1 MLEQLHLDSGY
12 GSIFMFL
19 LISFSAYFIIFFFIK
34 KILPADIFF
43 KGSSLKII
51 SNLKIP
57 VALMIPPVC
66 VKMTG
71 YLSFIPERFIL
82 IVDNSIN
89 IWLIGA
95 LTLLSIGIVNVLEEF
110 IISKYD
116 ITKKDNLKER
126 KIHTQV
132 EVIQKILVIFI
143 IIISISCILMTFD
156 KIKQLGVSILAS
168 AGVVGIIIGFAAQ
181 KSIATLF
188 AGLQIALTQPIRL
201 EDVVIVEN
209 EWGWIE
215 DITLTYVVVRIWDLR
230 RLVLPITYFIEKP
243 FQNWTRISADLL
255 GTVFIYADYTVPI
268 EEIRQELKRILD
280 STPLWDKKAWCLQVT
295 DSLKDTVE
303 LRALMSSKDAS
314 IGWDLRCLVREKLII
329 YLQNN
334 FPESLPRTRINLNNG
349 VKV

>member
-1 MLEQLHLDSGY
+1 MLEQLHLNSNY
-12 GSIFMFL
+12 GSIFLFLIISFL
-19 LISFSAYFIIFFFIK
+19 LYFIIFYFIK
-34 KILPADIFF
+34 KILPPDIFF

-51 SNLKIP
+51 SSLKVPI
-57 VALMIPPVC
+57 ALMIPPIC
-66 VKMTG
+66 IKMVG
-71 YLSFIPERFIL
+71 SLDFIPEKL
-82 IVDNSIN
+82 MPVVENSIN
-89 IWLIGA
+89 IWFIGA
-95 LTLLSIGIVNVLEEF
+95 LSLLAIGIVNILEEF

-116 ITKKDNLKER
+116 ITKKDNLKAR
-126 KIHTQV
+126 TIHTQV
-132 EVIQKILVIFI
+132 EVIQKILIIFI
-143 IIISISCILMTFD
+143 IIVSISCILMTFD

-230 RLVLPITYFIEKP
+230 RLVLPITYFIERP
-243 FQNWTRISADLL
+243 FQNWTRVSADLL

-280 STPLWDKKAWCLQVT
+280 STPLWDQKAWCLQVT

-314 IGWDLRCLVREKLII
+314 IGWDLRCLVREQLIV
-329 YLQNN
+329 YLQKN
-334 FPESLPRTRINLNNG
+334 FPDSLPRTRINLNNEP
-349 VKV
+349 KT